1 MTTKL
6 SNPHFLPDT
15 FIKTNVINCTVTIQ
29 GLEDQLLGAVVVQ
42 EQPEIEVRRNTLIT
56 RYVI

>member
-6 SNPHFLPDT
+6 SNPHFLPDI

-56 RYVI
+56 R